1 LLKCVGQLG
10 YYLGQM
16 LNRETQSLLLIDKT
30 SPRHK
35 HENRF
40 KVDGA
45 WDCPV
50 ERIRADIS
58 DVDLSLVP
66 QIVKSQSIVGTGK
79 HLCGGATGMSSCSS
93 LDRYISLFY

>member
-1 LLKCVGQLG
+1 
-10 YYLGQM
+10 M
-16 LNRETQSLLLIDKT
+16 LNRETQSLLLIDKS

-45 WDCPV
+45 WDCPI

-66 QIVKSQSIVGTGK
+66 QIVKSQIIVGTGK
-79 HLCGGATGMSSCSS
+79 HLCGGATGTCSS
-93 LDRYISLFY
+93 SKISSQIYLLILLTYFL